1 MSRPRDIGT
10 RAESAIR
17 KVCQASGFP
26 YAERNPLYGA
36 KDRGDINITPGVIC
50 EVKAG
55 RAAETASDNQ
65 IVKWLGEL
73 ETARVNAGALFAI
86 LVTKRA
92 GIGHG
97 NAHRWWAH
105 TTLDGLFQVVDVP
118 MIYPTDD
125 LHVRLTLADMLTL
138 LKREGW

>member
-1 MSRPRDIGT
+1 MSKSRSIGT
-10 RAESAIR
+10 RAESAVR
-17 KVCQASGFP
+17 RVCREAGFP
-26 YAERNPLYGA
+26 HAERNPLYGNRDQA
-36 KDRGDINITPGVIC
+36 DVAITPGVIA
-50 EVKAG
+50 EVKSG
-55 RAAETASDNQ
+55 KAAEAASDAQ

-73 ETARVNAGALFAI
+73 ETARVNAGALFGI